1 MRGSGASALAIFTE
15 EPPRLG
21 RGTHGFGDR
30 EPAPRD
36 ALRSACVA
44 ACFPGTVHANRDG
57 KVGFPLHGSHL
68 SCVFCC
74 RASSD
79 VYIRMPSWPLLTR
92 ERAHFC
98 LRSAPTMLTTQM
110 RCTALPVVAPR
121 NSASDTWG
129 LCIGSLRR
137 WQGAL
142 AAVLPSSWRIA
153 CCAGCGWR
161 TDTGPK
167 PATIELPR
175 EACDRTGSKG
185 YATQHFPGTRTELEK
200 RTPQHCGLPGVRGIS
215 SRRVA
220 A

>member
-1 MRGSGASALAIFTE
+1 
-15 EPPRLG
+15 
-21 RGTHGFGDR
+21 
-30 EPAPRD
+30 
-36 ALRSACVA
+36 
-44 ACFPGTVHANRDG
+44 
-57 KVGFPLHGSHL
+57 L

-175 EACDRTGSKG
+175 EACDQTGSEG
-185 YATQHFPGTRTELEK
+185 YGTQHFPGTRTELEK
-200 RTPQHCGLPGVRGIS
+200 RTPPHCGLPGVRGIS
-215 SRRVA
+215 SWRVA